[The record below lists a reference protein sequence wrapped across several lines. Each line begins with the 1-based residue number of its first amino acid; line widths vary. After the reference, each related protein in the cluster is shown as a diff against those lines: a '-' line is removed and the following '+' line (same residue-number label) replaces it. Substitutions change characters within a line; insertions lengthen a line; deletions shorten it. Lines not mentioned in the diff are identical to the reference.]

1 MLSKEEIEKVK
12 RGLTEELGRT
22 ITANECGLSTND
34 FSESIEILESA
45 LKYIEQLET
54 EKANKLIAMTDL
66 YIKSVP
72 KDKIREKIITDKAK
86 LSRCPNSIFKD
97 ICRAR
102 IEFGQELLEGK

>member
-1 MLSKEEIEKVK
+1 MLTKEEIEKIK

-54 EKANKLIAMTDL
+54 REQNLIEKLLKNKKESMEELKYNVTKREARMQLQLVDNYLKIL
-66 YIKSVP
+66 KGE
-72 KDKIREKIITDKAK
+72 KDE
-86 LSRCPNSIFKD
+86 
-97 ICRAR
+97 
-102 IEFGQELLEGK
+102 